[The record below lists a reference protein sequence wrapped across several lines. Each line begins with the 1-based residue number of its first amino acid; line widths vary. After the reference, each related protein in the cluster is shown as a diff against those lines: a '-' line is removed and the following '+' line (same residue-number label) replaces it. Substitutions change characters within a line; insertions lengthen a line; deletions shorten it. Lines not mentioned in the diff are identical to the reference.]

1 MYNSIKKNDTKGG
14 DIMFM
19 LWLTIA
25 IVTLLLDIITSS
37 FLFVWFTI
45 GGMAALIAKT
55 LNYSVQTQSVVFV
68 SVSVVFMAV
77 GYPLVKKTIKKT
89 VPRTATME
97 EGYIGRVIIVDEDV
111 VEKAMVKIDGIYWTI
126 KNQGTLIKKGDKV
139 KITGIEGNK
148 MLVEKIKGEK

>member
-1 MYNSIKKNDTKGG
+1 LYNNIKKNDAKGG
-14 DIMFM
+14 DIMFI
-19 LWLTIA
+19 LWLSIA

-45 GGMAALIAKT
+45 GGMAALIAMT
-55 LNYSVQTQSVVFV
+55 LNCTTFVQWVVFISISAV
-68 SVSVVFMAV
+68 SMAV
-77 GYPLVKKTIKKT
+77 GYPVVKKTIKKT

-97 EGYIGRVIIVDEDV
+97 EGYIGREIIVDEDV

-139 KITGIEGNK
+139 KITGIDGNK
-148 MLVEKIKGEK
+148 MVVEKI

>member
-1 MYNSIKKNDTKGG
+1 
-14 DIMFM
+14 MFM

-25 IVTLLLDIITSS
+25 IITLLLDIITSS

-45 GGMAALIAKT
+45 GGIAALIAMT
-55 LNYSVQTQSVVFV
+55 LNCSEFVQWVVFI
-68 SVSVVFMAV
+68 SVSAVSMAV

-97 EGYIGRVIIVDEDV
+97 EGYIGRELTVDEDV
-111 VEKAMVKIDGIYWTI
+111 VEKAMIKIDGIYWTI
-126 KNQGTLIKKGDKV
+126 KNQGTPIKKGDKV

-148 MLVEKIKGEK
+148 MLVEKI

>member
-1 MYNSIKKNDTKGG
+1 
-14 DIMFM
+14 MFM

-25 IVTLLLDIITSS
+25 IITLLLDIITSS
-37 FLFVWFTI
+37 FLFIWFTI
-45 GGMAALIAKT
+45 GGMSALIAMA
-55 LNYSVQTQSVVFV
+55 LNYSQFVQWIVFI

-97 EGYIGRVIIVDEDV
+97 EGYIGRVITVDEDV
-111 VEKAMVKIDGIYWTI
+111 IDKAMIKIDGIYWTI
-126 KNQGTLIKKGDKV
+126 KNQGTLIKKGEKV

-148 MLVEKIKGEK
+148 MLIKKI